1 MCLFSRVAS
10 VQHVYVQYSMN
21 ACMSGQEEGREESL
35 LLFCSDVSLLL
46 WRALHTRH
54 LHIALQLGEGQTQ
67 VQALDGDQRAPLHW
81 SCHRG
86 HLHRKE
92 KIMMLEKKH
101 STNSD
106 GQFYLPLTAI
116 SVQ

>member
-1 MCLFSRVAS
+1 MSVYVCVAS
-10 VQHVYVQYSMN
+10 VQRVYVQYRMN
-21 ACMSGQEEGREESL
+21 PCMSGQGEGREESV

-46 WRALHTRH
+46 WRALHARH
-54 LHIALQLGEGQTQ
+54 LHIALQLREGQTQ

-92 KIMMLEKKH
+92 EIMMMKK
-101 STNSD
+101 S
-106 GQFYLPLTAI
+106 FYK
-116 SVQ
+116 Q

>member
-1 MCLFSRVAS
+1 MSVCVCVCVAS
-10 VQHVYVQYSMN
+10 VQHVHVQYSMN
-21 ACMSGQEEGREESL
+21 ACMSGQGEGREESL
-35 LLFCSDVSLLL
+35 LLFCSDVSFLL

-81 SCHRG
+81 SCHRC

-92 KIMMLEKKH
+92 KIMMMKK
-101 STNSD
+101 SILQTVMVS
-106 GQFYLPLTAI
+106 FICP
-116 SVQ
+116 